1 MLVALAAPES
11 TFGFAD
17 EGLFAQAVSTTVV
30 CAVCAHSIRGS
41 FVLATCGITP
51 RLSFLL
57 VTRLFP
63 FSLELRVP
71 ETGHNYCCQLMRQI
85 AKTTNIRDSRA
96 FACREDQALL
106 PLGFQKHTTR

>member
-1 MLVALAAPES
+1 MLVALAAPKS

-51 RLSFLL
+51 RSSFVL

-63 FSLELRVP
+63 FSLELLVP
-71 ETGHNYCCQLMRQI
+71 ETGHNSYCQRARKI
-85 AKTTNIRDSRA
+85 EKTTNIRGSRELA
-96 FACREDQALL
+96 QRRDQALC